1 MGDVNLPIAGGCF
14 CGAVRYE
21 AVGKPVYVLY
31 CHCESCRRAT
41 GAPVVAYLMLEKEMV
56 RFTEGKRK
64 VFESSPGVHRTFCSI
79 CGTPLTWEGVW
90 GGRTVIELHLGT
102 LDRPEAFPPG
112 PACVLWRAV
121 RLVRGGGRLAPL
133 QRIEHRCGARRLW
146 AVGGGRA
153 RVKRRPPA
161 RSCTHHREPAA
172 TLASRLSADHP
183 RIAAPR

>member
-31 CHCESCRRAT
+31 CHSESCRRAT

-102 LDRPEAFPPG
+102 LDRPEAFPPDRHVFYGERFDWFEVEDGLPRYSGSSTGVEPDGFG
-112 PACVLWRAV
+112 PAAV
-121 RLVRGGGRLAPL
+121 DGRG
-133 QRIEHRCGARRLW
+133 
-146 AVGGGRA
+146 
-153 RVKRRPPA
+153 
-161 RSCTHHREPAA
+161 
-172 TLASRLSADHP
+172 
-183 RIAAPR
+183 